1 MDLKDFVSETIKQ
14 IVDGMSASQ
23 QAAQTKGAVVVP
35 YSQATEKVEF
45 DVAVT
50 VVEGTETSGKAG
62 ISVWSVGAGV
72 SGKSESSTST
82 LSRIKF
88 SVVIDLPKGNQPPLP
103 QEQRGPYD
111 RNNNVLTRGLNVS

>member
-1 MDLKDFVSETIKQ
+1 MQLKEFVSETIKQ
-14 IVDGMSASQ
+14 IIEGVKDAQ

-35 YSQATEKVEF
+35 YSQVEEKIEF

-50 VVEGTETSGKAG
+50 AVEGTETSGKAG
-62 ISVWSVGAGV
+62 ISVWSIGAGV

-88 SVVIDLPKGNQPPLP
+88 LYV
-103 QEQRGPYD
+103 D
-111 RNNNVLTRGLNVS
+111 RYHG

>member
-1 MDLKDFVSETIKQ
+1 MDLKDFVSETLIQ
-14 IVDGMSASQ
+14 IVAGINNAQ
-23 QAAQTKGAVVVP
+23 QSTLPKGAAIVP
-35 YSQATEKVEF
+35 YYEKLEKVEF

-50 VVEGTETSGKAG
+50 VLKGTETSGGAG

-88 SVVIDLPKGNQPPLP
+88 SVAVELPKGSQPTGTPGAIP
-103 QEQRGPYD
+103 SSIG
-111 RNNNVLTRGLNVS
+111 NGVA